1 MLPSSSFQRYW
12 QTMGYV
18 HDTECIHPGRTS
30 YILSASSGWIEGE
43 SMDFTEEMTKA
54 ANTLMSEA
62 TLGELRELAQDLRAL
77 APDSALAD
85 LVEVKIEQLSAAG
98 DQD

>member
-1 MLPSSSFQRYW
+1 
-12 QTMGYV
+12 MG
-18 HDTECIHPGRTS
+18 
-30 YILSASSGWIEGE
+30 
-43 SMDFTEEMTKA
+43 FTEETTKA

-62 TLGELRELAQDLRAL
+62 TLDELRELAQDLRAL

-98 DQD
+98 D

>member
-1 MLPSSSFQRYW
+1 
-12 QTMGYV
+12 MGV
-18 HDTECIHPGRTS
+18 
-30 YILSASSGWIEGE
+30 
-43 SMDFTEEMTKA
+43 TEETTKA

-62 TLGELRELAQDLRAL
+62 TLDELRELAQDLRAL

-85 LVEVKIEQLSAAG
+85 LVELKIRRLSAAG